1 MKVIIQ
7 RSKNASVI
15 VRGEVV
21 GQIDHG
27 LVALVGISE
36 SDTEEDVK
44 KIVQKMISLRIFADE
59 EDKMNLSIQETGG
72 SILSISQFTLYAD
85 VRKGRRPNFTKA
97 AEPRKAEHLY
107 NLFNKLIQEEAI
119 SVQTGLFGEMMEVEL
134 INDGPVTLILETEAG
149 KLIE

>member
-7 RSKNASVI
+7 RSKKASVTVKNQI
-15 VRGEVV
+15 V

-27 LVALVGISE
+27 LVVLVGISE
-36 SDTEEDVK
+36 TDKEEDVQR
-44 KIVQKMISLRIFADE
+44 IVQKMISLRIFSDH
-59 EDKMNLSIQETGG
+59 EDKMNLSIKETGG

-97 AEPRKAEHLY
+97 ARPKKAEQLY
-107 NLFNKLIQEEAI
+107 DLFNNLIRQEDINVE
-119 SVQTGLFGEMMEVEL
+119 TGLFGEMMEVEL
-134 INDGPVTLILETEAG
+134 VNDGPVTLILETEAG